1 MLHDRKLYTAWYTY
15 AFPEKKKR
23 KKAEAGIATTS
34 APCKRRRATIQASDM
49 DIETDEEREQDEKVV
64 DARSAD
70 DQTQRTALREA
81 RFQVLQGELQEN
93 GSCRV
98 LDKRATTALW
108 EERRTRQVLGDVTN
122 TRNAKS

>member
-1 MLHDRKLYTAWYTY
+1 M
-15 AFPEKKKR
+15 
-23 KKAEAGIATTS
+23 
-34 APCKRRRATIQASDM
+34 KRRRATIQASDM

-122 TRNAKS
+122 TRNATS